1 MTELD
6 QSDLAKA
13 EGGLYLQGSLTILKD
28 DLTKKVEKHR
38 YLKAC

>member
-13 EGGLYLQGSLTILKD
+13 EGGRYLQGSLTILKD